1 MKQNFAG
8 QPDGGGALGYAGP
21 LPTLTGLDL
30 MSDVVKPQS
39 AIFRPDP
46 RFVDNCKNCNSM
58 KNASG
63 MKNFDYSSYENYD
76 SYYYDQSGNQSGN
89 QSGTPSAPLKSAAKK
104 SGSFSWGDWNLA
116 DIFGTAAQVG
126 TSIITSQN
134 QTEQAKLALQIQAQ
148 KAAQAKADAAAA
160 ATKQTGVASTIK
172 AYTTPIIIVGV
183 LSIGGIAAYF
193 YFKKKKIS

>member
-30 MSDVVKPQS
+30 MSDISKPQS

-46 RFVDNCKNCNSM
+46 RFVDNCKTKNSM
-58 KNASG
+58 KN
-63 MKNFDYSSYENYD
+63 FD
-76 SYYYDQSGNQSGN
+76 SYAYEEEEDIFYND
-89 QSGTPSAPLKSAAKK
+89 TPSRN
-104 SGSFSWGDWNLA
+104 SGSSFSLGDWNLA
-116 DIFGTAAQVG
+116 DLFKTGSNIF
-126 TSIITSQN
+126 ITTQQN
-134 QTEQAKLALQIQAQ
+134 KALQEQAALALQIEQQ
-148 KAAQAKADAAAA
+148 KKERAKAEAAAKLA
-160 ATKQTGVASTIK
+160 ESGSVTSKIK

-183 LSIGGIAAYF
+183 LTIGGIAAYF

>member
-30 MSDVVKPQS
+30 MSDVSKPKS

-46 RFVDNCKNCNSM
+46 RFVNNCKNSNSM

-63 MKNFDYSSYENYD
+63 NRNFDYSSYESYD
-76 SYYYDQSGNQSGN
+76 SYDNQNYNDTGDVV
-89 QSGTPSAPLKSAAKK
+89 SAPVKQAANKK
-104 SGSFSWGDWNLA
+104 GGSWSWGDWSLSDLFN
-116 DIFGTAAQVG
+116 TAGQLY
-126 TSIITSQN
+126 TTTQQN
-134 QTEQAKLALQIQAQ
+134 AALKEQGNLALQIEQQKKEREKAIAAQ
-148 KAAQAKADAAAA
+148 KAADS
-160 ATKQTGVASTIK
+160 GSVASKIK

-183 LSIGGIAAYF
+183 LTIGGIAAYF

>member
-21 LPTLTGLDL
+21 FPTLTGLDL
-30 MSDVVKPQS
+30 MSDVSKQQS
-39 AIFRPDP
+39 TIFRPEP

-58 KNASG
+58 KNAAG
-63 MKNFDYSSYENYD
+63 D
-76 SYYYDQSGNQSGN
+76 SYAYAYDYQQYDNQGNSV
-89 QSGTPSAPLKSAAKK
+89 TPPLKAAAKNN
-104 SGSFSWGDWNLA
+104 SGGFSWGSWNVA
-116 DIFGTAAQVG
+116 DILGGAAKIG

-134 QTEQAKLALQIQAQ
+134 QKEQAQLALQIEAQ

-160 ATKQTGVASTIK
+160 ASKQSGVAATIK

-183 LSIGGIAAYF
+183 LSIAGIGAYF